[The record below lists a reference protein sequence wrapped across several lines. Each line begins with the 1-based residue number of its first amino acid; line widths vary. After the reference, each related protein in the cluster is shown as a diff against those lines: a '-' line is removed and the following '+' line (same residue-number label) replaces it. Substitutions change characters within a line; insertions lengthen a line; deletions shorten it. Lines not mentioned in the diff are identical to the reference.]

1 MRIAAVTTVAA
12 LAVAL
17 AVSAPPPPQAQTVTQ
32 TAEEPAG
39 PGAEKP
45 LSEQL
50 EEAIRGLV
58 ESVEPALEQL
68 RDTFRVFERVDSLEN
83 YEEPEILP
91 NGDIII
97 RRKEAAPPYDPPPYD
112 PESAPEDPSDP
123 GIRT

>member
-17 AVSAPPPPQAQTVTQ
+17 AVSAPPPPQAQTNAQ
-32 TAEEPAG
+32 TGEEPAG

-45 LSEQL
+45 LSEQI

-97 RRKEAAPPYDPPPYD
+97 RRKEAAPPYDP
-112 PESAPEDPSDP
+112 ESVPGDPSDP

>member
-17 AVSAPPPPQAQTVTQ
+17 AVSAPPPQAQTGAQ
-32 TAEEPAG
+32 TGEEPAG
-39 PGAEKP
+39 PDAEKP

-68 RDTFRVFERVDSLEN
+68 RDTFRVFERVDSLEH

-97 RRKEAAPPYDPPPYD
+97 RRKEAAPPYDP
-112 PESAPEDPSDP
+112 ESVPEDPSDP